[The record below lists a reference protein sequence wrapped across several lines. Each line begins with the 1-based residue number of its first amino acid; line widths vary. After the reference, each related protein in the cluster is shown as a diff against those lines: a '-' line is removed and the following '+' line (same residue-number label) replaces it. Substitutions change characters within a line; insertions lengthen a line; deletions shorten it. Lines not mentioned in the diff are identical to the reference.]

1 MINEILPFPPFTL
14 LVVLF
19 PFGGIPRQTSSKTS
33 FFGHRTLRV
42 WSFPRFPL
50 HKKKNRY
57 ETALLDIG
65 KRDTAV
71 SHKREPSAGFSLRS
85 NASDGSQASRVLI
98 SLPRHIKKEQ
108 VSNLFF
114 FYGAGNEIRTRD
126 VYLGKVTLYH

>member
-19 PFGGIPRQTSSKTS
+19 LFGGIPRQTSSKLRFS
-33 FFGHRTLRV
+33 GAELCEFGHFL
-42 WSFPRFPL
+42 
-50 HKKKNRY
+50 
-57 ETALLDIG
+57 
-65 KRDTAV
+65 V
-71 SHKREPSAGFSLRS
+71 SRS
-85 NASDGSQASRVLI
+85 
-98 SLPRHIKKEQ
+98 IKKEQ